1 MQTPE
6 QRNQLDEQTCRMI
19 CPISAAMVGVCLTGI
34 GLLRVV
40 AAVER
45 TATLADDLLALDA
58 ILFLIAT
65 LVSYFALRVPKR
77 LHRLERIAD
86 AAFIVSMTL
95 LTAVCFFI
103 TYSVQT

>member
-6 QRNQLDEQTCRMI
+6 QRHQLDEQTCRMI

-34 GLLRVV
+34 GLLRV
-40 AAVER
+40 ATAVER
-45 TATLADDLLALDA
+45 TATIADDLLAFDA

-86 AAFIVSMTL
+86 AAFIASMTL

-103 TYSVQT
+103 TYSVQA